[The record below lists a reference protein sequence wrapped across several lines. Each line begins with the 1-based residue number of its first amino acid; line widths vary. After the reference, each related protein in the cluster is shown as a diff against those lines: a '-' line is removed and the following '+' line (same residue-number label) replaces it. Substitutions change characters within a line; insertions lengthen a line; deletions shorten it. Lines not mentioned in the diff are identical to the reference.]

1 MGVYKV
7 KVDGRELV
15 ANVERISAN
24 KFKVEVAGRVVEVE
38 LESKKFELPE
48 VKHVIIHEAI
58 HETKREIGKIQSS
71 GNAVTA
77 TIPGTVVKLL
87 VSEGEKVRVGDPIL
101 ILEAMKMENEIVSP
115 KDGVV
120 REIRVREGERVET
133 GQVLVVI
140 D

>member
-24 KFKVEVAGRVVEVE
+24 KFKVEVAGKVVEVE

-48 VKHVIIHEAI
+48 VKHVLIHEF

-87 VSEGEKVRVGDPIL
+87 VSEGEKVKLGDPLL

-120 REIRVREGERVET
+120 KEIRVREGERVET
-133 GQVLVVI
+133 GQVLMVI